1 MDKEEL
7 KVLLDKFKAGTATEQ
22 EQAIV
27 EDWYSFLPLEV
38 EAPSHDQILE
48 SKSRSWG
55 FVAAKMQSDS
65 SHSLRL
71 WPRIAVVAAAV
82 ALIVLGVYFFNYI
95 KRSDNNN
102 KSLAAQDVAPGKV
115 GATLTLASGKKI
127 RLTNAAN
134 GELANEAGIS
144 ITKTTDGQ
152 LVYEIKGSDA
162 DPNKINTLSTAKGET
177 YQVRLPD
184 GSMVYLN
191 AASSLTYAASLIE
204 RGKRTVK
211 LRGEGYFEIS
221 KDKKHPFV
229 VKTDKQEVEV
239 LGTHFNINAY
249 EDEPVTKTTLLEG
262 RIRVSA
268 NAKTKFLKAGQ
279 QAVLTNKEIILK
291 DVEPED
297 AIDWKSGYFMFNSES
312 LESGLKRIARW
323 YNVQIAYEDESLKQ
337 EPFFGRISK
346 FEKISKVLNM
356 LERTDVVRFKIIGNK
371 IIACR
376 KK

>member
-7 KVLLDKFKAGTATEQ
+7 KVLLNKFKAGTATER

-27 EDWYSFLPLEV
+27 EEWYSFLPLEV
-38 EAPSHDQILE
+38 GAPSHDQILE
-48 SKSRSWG
+48 SKSRSWS
-55 FVAAKMQSDS
+55 FIAAKIQPSG
-65 SHSLRL
+65 SHSLRP
-71 WPRIAVVAAAV
+71 WPRIAAVAATV
-82 ALIVLGVYFFNYI
+82 ALIVLGVYFLNYI
-95 KRSDNNN
+95 KQSENNN
-102 KSLAAQDVAPGKV
+102 LVAQDVAPGTM
-115 GATLTLASGKKI
+115 GATLTLANGKKI
-127 RLTNAAN
+127 KLSGAVN
-134 GELANEAGIS
+134 GELANEAGVT
-144 ITKTTDGQ
+144 ITKLANGQ
-152 LVYEIKGSDA
+152 LVYQIKDA
-162 DPNKINTLSTAKGET
+162 AAGPGKINTLSTAKGET
-177 YQVRLPD
+177 YQLKLPD
-184 GSMVYLN
+184 GSRVWLN
-191 AASSLTYAASLIE
+191 AASTLTYSANLLE
-204 RGKRTVK
+204 DGKRK
-211 LRGEGYFEIS
+211 IILQGEAYLEVA
-221 KDKKHPFV
+221 KDKTHPFV

-262 RIRVSA
+262 CVRVSA
-268 NAKTKFLKAGQ
+268 KAQTKVLKAGQ

-291 DVEPED
+291 EVETED

-323 YNVQIAYEDESLKQ
+323 YNVQIVYEDESLKQ

-356 LERTDVVRFKIIGNK
+356 LERTDVVRFNIIGDK